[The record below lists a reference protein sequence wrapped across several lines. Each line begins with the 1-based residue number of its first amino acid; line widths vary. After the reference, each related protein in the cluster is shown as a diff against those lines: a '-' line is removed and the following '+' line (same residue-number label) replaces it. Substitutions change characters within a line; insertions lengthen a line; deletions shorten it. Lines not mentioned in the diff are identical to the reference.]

1 MAGSLSVRAGGPEVD
16 PARGAARRGLLRRR
30 PRFVV
35 AMSIVV
41 AALLLLPLVFLIMQA
56 RLVGGAEL
64 KRILFRQL
72 TLDLLRNTV
81 ELAVLVTAATAVLG
95 VGAAWC
101 IERTVLPG
109 RRMWG
114 VLIVLPAAVPDF
126 IVGYAWHSIAPS
138 LTGLKGAT
146 LVMSLALYPLVY
158 LPVAAAL
165 RRVDPALEETARSL
179 GCGPWTTFRRV
190 TLPQIRP
197 ALLGGCLVV
206 MLALLAEFGAF
217 EILNFQTFT
226 TTVFTEFRVDQSAAS
241 ALALVLVALGIV
253 VLSGEGF
260 VAGRGRVSRSGPA
273 AARPAGR
280 RRLGKLLIPTLLALT
295 ALVGLSLAVPIG
307 TLIYW
312 LAVSQHSTLPAAA
325 TLASAT
331 FSTIKY
337 AAAAAALATVAAL
350 PVALLS
356 NAHRS
361 RPLKVLERSTLLIQ
375 SIPGVVVALTL
386 VFFSVRYSYSLY
398 QTSTLLV
405 FAYALLFFPLALVCI
420 RGSAAQAPPRLTEM
434 GRSLGRRPFAVLT
447 RVTVPLIA
455 PGLISAFSLVF
466 LSAVTELTATLVLVP
481 TGTQTLSTQ
490 FWAYQTNTSYGAAA
504 PYAAMIVAIAA
515 VPSVVISFWFARRTG
530 TSGAGLT

>member
-1 MAGSLSVRAGGPEVD
+1 MAGLLSVEAAGSVVGSVRSRA
-16 PARGAARRGLLRRR
+16 LRRR
-30 PRFVV
+30 PRWIVVLSVVV
-35 AMSIVV
+35 AV
-41 AALLLLPLVFLIMQA
+41 LLLLPLVFLVMQA
-56 RLVGGAEL
+56 RLVGGEEL
-64 KRILFRQL
+64 KRILLRQL

-101 IERTVLPG
+101 IERTMLPG
-109 RRMWG
+109 RRIWA

-138 LTGLKGAT
+138 LTGLRGAAI
-146 LVMSLALYPLVY
+146 VMSLALFPLVY

-179 GCGPWTTFRRV
+179 GCGPWKTFRRV

-206 MLALLAEFGAF
+206 MLALLAEYGAF

-226 TTVFTEFRVDQSAAS
+226 TAIFTEFRVDQAAAS

-253 VLSGEGF
+253 VLTAEGF
-260 VAGRGRVSRSGPA
+260 VTGKGRVSRSGPA

-280 RRLGKLLIPTLLALT
+280 RRLGTLFVPTLLGLT

-312 LAVSQHSTLPAAA
+312 LAASQHSTLPAAS
-325 TLASAT
+325 TLLSAT
-331 FSTIKY
+331 FATVKY
-337 AAAAAALATVAAL
+337 AAAAAALATAAAL
-350 PVALLS
+350 PVGLLA
-356 NAHRS
+356 NARRS
-361 RPLKVLERSTLLIQ
+361 RTLKVLERSTLLIQ

-386 VFFSVRYSYSLY
+386 VFFSVRYSYRLY

-405 FAYALLFFPLALVCI
+405 IAYALLFFPLALVCI

-434 GRSLGRRPFAVLT
+434 GRSLGRRPFAVLA

-455 PGLISAFSLVF
+455 PGLVSAFSLVF

-530 TSGAGLT
+530 ADGAVLS

>member
-1 MAGSLSVRAGGPEVD
+1 MAGLLGDEALAAPVTGPAGRSLM
-16 PARGAARRGLLRRR
+16 RRR
-30 PRFVV
+30 PRWIV
-35 AMSIVV
+35 ALSVVV
-41 AALLLLPLVFLIMQA
+41 AAALLLPLVFLIMQA
-56 RLVGGAEL
+56 RLVGGAEI
-64 KRILFRQL
+64 KRILFRRL

-81 ELAVLVTAATAVLG
+81 ELAVLVTLATAVIG
-95 VGAAWC
+95 VSAAWC
-101 IERTVLPG
+101 IERTTLPF
-109 RRMWG
+109 RRIWG

-126 IVGYAWHSIAPS
+126 IVGYAWHSIVPS
-138 LTGLKGAT
+138 MTGLRGAT
-146 LVMSLALYPLVY
+146 IVMSLALYPLVY

-165 RRVDPALEETARSL
+165 RRVDPSLEETARSL
-179 GCGPWTTFRRV
+179 GCRPWTTFRRV

-217 EILNFQTFT
+217 EILRFQTFT
-226 TTVFTEFRVDQSAAS
+226 TEVFTEFRVDQSAAA

-253 VLSGEGF
+253 VLCGEGF

-280 RRLGKLLIPTLLALT
+280 RPLGKSTIPAMLGFT
-295 ALVGLSLAVPIG
+295 ALVGLSLGVPIG
-307 TLIYW
+307 TLVYW
-312 LAVSQHSTLPAAA
+312 LASSQHSTLPAAA
-325 TLASAT
+325 TLLSAT
-331 FSTIKY
+331 WATVKY
-337 AAAAAALATVAAL
+337 AAAAAAVATVAAL
-350 PVALLS
+350 PVGLLS
-356 NAHRS
+356 NLRRS

-386 VFFSVRYSYSLY
+386 VFFSVRYAFGLY

-405 FAYALLFFPLALVCI
+405 LAYALLFFPLALVCI
-420 RGSAAQAPPRLTEM
+420 RGSAAQAPPRLAEM
-434 GRSLGRRPFAVLT
+434 GRSLGRRPFSVLL

-455 PGLISAFSLVF
+455 PGLVSAFSLVF

-530 TSGAGLT
+530 ASGAVLS

>member
-1 MAGSLSVRAGGPEVD
+1 MSGLLSVEPVESVPGTEEPLS
-16 PARGAARRGLLRRR
+16 RRPFRR
-30 PRFVV
+30 PRWIVV
-35 AMSIVV
+35 ISVVV
-41 AALLLLPLVFLIMQA
+41 AACLLLPLVFLIMQA
-56 RLVGGAEL
+56 RLVGGEEL

-101 IERTVLPG
+101 IERTMLPG
-109 RRMWG
+109 RRVWA
-114 VLIVLPAAVPDF
+114 VLVVLPAAVPDF
-126 IVGYAWHSIAPS
+126 IVGYAWHSIAPN
-138 LTGLKGAT
+138 LTGLKGAAI
-146 LVMSLALYPLVY
+146 VMSLALYPLVY

-197 ALLGGCLVV
+197 AMLGGCLVV

-226 TTVFTEFRVDQSAAS
+226 TEIFTEFKVDQSAAS
-241 ALALVLVALGIV
+241 ALALVLVALAIV
-253 VLSGEGF
+253 VLAGDWL
-260 VAGRGRVSRSGPA
+260 VAGRGRVSRVGSA

-280 RRLGKLLIPTLLALT
+280 RPLGIMMIPTLGALAV
-295 ALVGLSLAVPIG
+295 LVGLSLGVPIG

-312 LAVSQHSTLPAAA
+312 LASSQHSTLPAAA
-325 TLASAT
+325 TLFSAT
-331 FSTIKY
+331 FATVKY
-337 AAAAAALATVAAL
+337 AAGAAALATVAAL
-350 PVALLS
+350 PVALLT
-356 NAHRS
+356 NVRPS

-375 SIPGVVVALTL
+375 AIPGVVVALTL
-386 VFFSVRYSYSLY
+386 VFFSVRYAYSLY
-398 QTSTLLV
+398 QTSTLLI

-420 RGSAAQAPPRLTEM
+420 RGSVAQAPPRLTEM
-434 GRSLGRRPFAVLT
+434 GRSLGRRPFTVLL

-530 TSGAGLT
+530 TSGAGLS